1 MDIPKGEDPLPT
13 RMTLLAKIQDPRNEK
28 AWEQF
33 IEYYSPFVFGFLH
46 RLNLDH
52 HEKEE
57 FHQKVFTKLWQL
69 VEKEDFPEIKGR
81 FRAWFKTVIHN
92 EVKNYFRSKST
103 KTKKLQD
110 LAELNK
116 RSSEENEIDVWID
129 EEWAEF
135 VSDKAWSNISN
146 DFNETTKQAFLMSV
160 DGESAETIAEK
171 LNIKTSSIYVYRK
184 RIGDRLKEEVDSI
197 HKSQLLE

>member
-13 RMTLLAKIQDPRNEK
+13 RMTLLAKIQDPHNEK